1 MKKKYWHRAVSLA
14 VAFLALVL
22 VSPALAVDFRSGE
35 TVSVSGTKIKGPLFV
50 SGTNL
55 TVSADV
61 EGDVFCAGQSITING
76 LVTGDIIGASNTLQI
91 NGPVQGDIRAAG
103 NTIAINGPVEGSVTA
118 AANTVST
125 GQNGMVKHDLMAF
138 GNTVQVNGPVAGQV
152 LGGGNQFALNNQVGG
167 DVRLWD
173 VQDFNIGASAAVS
186 GQINYNS
193 AKDAQVE
200 TGAKIG
206 NINRLEPR
214 VQPGQGTPAIP
225 KVTDNKFDLM
235 GILWSLAAGLLVW
248 GIALWLVPR
257 FLPRLGQTAR
267 EAPLGSFG
275 WGIVTLL
282 LVPLGVI
289 LLMITVIGI
298 PLAMILM
305 FCFIIGLMLSKV
317 IASDAL
323 ARAMT
328 KSVKG
333 GAKTSLL
340 AAFLIVYAAIVV
352 LSKLPVAGFFV
363 SLIVACFAIGIIV
376 LTIYRQRPGYTEVS
390 TVEVAATIPPVVPV
404 PPPPVA
410 PPSPPAE

>member
-1 MKKKYWHRAVSLA
+1 MKRNNRHLAVSLL

-22 VSPALAVDFRSGE
+22 ISPALAVDFRSGE

-50 SGTNL
+50 SGTTL

-61 EGDVFCAGQSITING
+61 DGDVFCAGQSITING
-76 LVTGDIIGASNTLQI
+76 LVTGDVIGASNTLQI
-91 NGPVQGDIRAAG
+91 NGPVQGDVRVAA

-118 AANTVST
+118 AANTIST
-125 GQNGMVKHDLMAF
+125 GQNGLVKRDLMTF

-152 LGGGNQFALNNQVGG
+152 LGGGNQFTLNSPVGG

-173 VQDFNIGASAAVS
+173 VQNFNIGPSATVG
-186 GQINYNS
+186 GQIDYNS
-193 AKDAQVE
+193 ANEAKVE
-200 TGAKIG
+200 PGAKIG
-206 NINRLEPR
+206 IINRLEPR

-225 KVTDNKFDLM
+225 RAADKKFDLM
-235 GILWSLAAGLLVW
+235 GTLWSLAAGLLVW

-257 FLPRLGQTAR
+257 FLPRLGKTAR

-275 WGIVTLL
+275 WGVVTLL

-340 AAFLIVYAAIVV
+340 AAFLIVFAAIVL

-363 SLIVACFAIGIIV
+363 SLIVACFALGIIV
-376 LTIYRQRPGYTEVS
+376 LTVYRQRPGYTEVS
-390 TVEVAATIPPVVPV
+390 TAEIAATVPPVVPV
-404 PPPPVA
+404 PPPPA
-410 PPSPPAE
+410 SPPPPPAE

>member
-1 MKKKYWHRAVSLA
+1 MKKRNWHWGVSLL

-50 SGTNL
+50 SGTTL

-61 EGDVFCAGQSITING
+61 EGDLFCAGQSITING

-91 NGPVQGDIRAAG
+91 NGPVQGDIRVAA

-118 AANTVST
+118 AANTIST
-125 GQNGMVKHDLMAF
+125 GQTGSVKRDLMAF
-138 GNTVQVNGPVAGQV
+138 GNTVQVNGPVVGQV
-152 LGGGNQFALNNQVGG
+152 LGGGNQFTLNSPVGG

-173 VQDFNIGASAAVS
+173 VQNFNLGSSATIG

-193 AKDAQVE
+193 ANEAQIE
-200 TGAKIG
+200 PGAKTGI
-206 NINRLEPR
+206 INRLEPR
-214 VQPGQGTPAIP
+214 VQPGQGTTVIP
-225 KVTDNKFDLM
+225 KVTDRNFDLM

-248 GIALWLVPR
+248 AIALWLLPR

-267 EAPLGSFG
+267 ETPLGSFG

-282 LVPLGVI
+282 LVPLGII

-305 FCFIIGLMLSKV
+305 FCYIIGLMLSKV

-323 ARAMT
+323 ARALT

-340 AAFLIVYAAIVV
+340 VAFLIVYAAIVI

-363 SLIVACFAIGIIV
+363 SLIVACFALGIIV
-376 LTIYRQRPGYTEVS
+376 LTVYRLGPGHAEVS
-390 TVEVAATIPPVVPV
+390 TIEAAAPVPPVVPV
-404 PPPPVA
+404 PPPPA
-410 PPSPPAE
+410 SPPAPPAE